1 MLVLHISGF
10 VCHINMTVVKNG
22 QKRAL
27 ERACQQYFQVKKKKK
42 REVDG
47 FDLQNVKCIKYNN

>member
-42 REVDG
+42 NE
-47 FDLQNVKCIKYNN
+47 K